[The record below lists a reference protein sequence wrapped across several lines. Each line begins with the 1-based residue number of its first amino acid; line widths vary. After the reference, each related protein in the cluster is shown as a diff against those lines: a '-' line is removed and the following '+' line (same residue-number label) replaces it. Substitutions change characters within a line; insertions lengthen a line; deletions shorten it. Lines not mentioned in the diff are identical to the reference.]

1 MANFSNGYILTK
13 AGAALMAEVE
23 AGKLPLELT
32 KLQLGSGTTSSIDNY
47 LTSTALVNPQNSM
60 VITSIDTE
68 DAGEVRT
75 CLLKA
80 TLTSEAVDSGYE
92 ATELGIFAQDSS
104 GKEILYGVCYDE
116 NPGKIASKNDGNNVL
131 MEFALRIITTSQ
143 AVVEL
148 ILPQTAEELVAL
160 VQDKAVQTVEAAR
173 NAADSAE
180 NAADSN
186 SYSQLAMSKANDYAD
201 KAEYWAKLAKKK
213 YDDSSYGKV
222 QEAEA
227 NIKEYENAAR
237 ISELN
242 AKQSE
247 INAKNYMD
255 EAAKSAA
262 SISGGVEWDSVKN
275 KPAAYPAAEHSHDE
289 KYPDLDGTRATG
301 TWAID
306 ISGSSASCSG
316 NAATATSI
324 SDTKLTLSNG
334 TQIWVE

>member
-13 AGAALMAEVE
+13 AGAALMADVE

-148 ILPQTAEELVAL
+148 VLPQTAEELVAL
-160 VQDKAVQTVEAAR
+160 VQDKAIQTVEAAR
-173 NAADSAE
+173 

-275 KPAAYPAAEHSHDE
+275 KPAVYPAAEHSHDE
-289 KYPDLDGTRATG
+289 KYPDLDGTRANG